1 MKRKHAVQSE
11 VAVSNAGQDY
21 VVGLVSSSLGAKQT
35 TPSTGALSS
44 LFSSASSNTLVFVP
58 AAKVEQK
65 TSCVK
70 SEAGQ
75 VASSKE
81 APKQKKTPKEKSA
94 AEKKL
99 QSREAALENADNED
113 VEKSPKKVKHK
124 APKLHYDREMLED
137 EQPAK
142 RRKIQQ
148 NPAEERIKLKRT
160 VFVGNLPV
168 NCKKK
173 DLKRIFRDL
182 GAIES
187 VRFRSVVREDP
198 SISRRLATI
207 QRQVDPKRPSINAY
221 VVFKEE
227 EGAVNALQRNGLE
240 IEKDVYIRVD
250 RVSKHLLHDHKRSV
264 FVGNLPY
271 DIMELPLRKHFE
283 ECGKVEAVRL
293 VRDHNSGVGKGFGY
307 VLFENADSVMLALK
321 LNGSQLLDRKI
332 RVKRSV
338 KKEKE
343 KKSSRASGRNAKG
356 QSGKGAGRRKG
367 PQPGSFKGAKSAES
381 NKSAGQSFK
390 KGFGR
395 GNKTSTSF
403 TGEMVDPSTKKG
415 KGLKKRF
422 KPKKNKP
429 VNI

>member
-1 MKRKHAVQSE
+1 MHLDFYGFTTDRIFSCSE

-35 TPSTGALSS
+35 TPSTGSLSS

-70 SEAGQ
+70 PEAGQ

-81 APKQKKTPKEKSA
+81 ALKQKKTPKEKSA

-124 APKLHYDREMLED
+124 APKLHYDRGMLED

-182 GAIES
+182 GGIES

-227 EGAVNALQRNGLE
+227 EGAVN
-240 IEKDVYIRVD
+240 
-250 RVSKHLLHDHKRSV
+250 HDHKRSV

-321 LNGSQLLDRKI
+321 LNGSQLLDRTI

-343 KKSSRASGRNAKG
+343 KKSNRASGRNAKG

-429 VNI
+429 ANI